1 MNEGKNK
8 NLLLISLSVII
19 IIGFFLYFSRR
30 VVTPFFIAFAL
41 AYLLDP
47 LVDKMVS
54 RGVSRTIS
62 VLFLMVAFFMMAV
75 LACIF
80 LVPILSMQT
89 EILVQN
95 IPVYIEILQGWLG
108 PLLDMVRGLSLIHI

>member
-1 MNEGKNK
+1 MNEEKNK

-19 IIGFFLYFSRR
+19 VVCFFLYFSRR
-30 VVTPFFIAFAL
+30 VVSPFFIAFAL

-54 RGVSRTIS
+54 GGVSRTIS
-62 VLFLMVAFFMMAV
+62 VLFLMVGFFMIAA

-80 LVPILSMQT
+80 LVPVLSMQT
-89 EILVQN
+89 EILLQN

-108 PLLDMVRGLSLIHI
+108 PLLDMVLSLIHI